1 MTTRTF
7 SELSRIKSF
16 EDRYNY
22 LRLESSVGRPT
33 FGFERYLNQ
42 RFYTSREW
50 AAIRNEVIAR
60 DEARDLGVP
69 GFEIHG
75 RLIIHH
81 MNPIAPDDIKHSED
95 YILDPEFLICTTHRT
110 HNAIHY
116 GDSAQLQTLPKGRS
130 RGDTDLWERINLN
143 DSRLLR
149 G

>member
-81 MNPIAPDDIKHSED
+81 MNPIVPDDIKHSED
-95 YILDPEFLICTTHRT
+95 YILDPEFLICTTHKT

-116 GDSAQLQTLPKGRS
+116 GDSKQLLTLPKGRT

-143 DSRLLR
+143 DRQLL
-149 G
+149 